1 MLSHGHTDFIVDRMQ
16 RMFTGN
22 LENLLGHA
30 VSEELLE
37 RVAHHQQRWL
47 EGFLGESDT

>member
-1 MLSHGHTDFIVDRMQ
+1 MVDRMQ

-30 VSEELLE
+30 VSDELLDC
-37 RVAHHQQRWL
+37 VAHHRQRWL
-47 EGFLGESDT
+47 EGFRGETDA